1 MSSTERFP
9 IEEPDRSLGDL
20 VGDLAAQVSGLVG
33 NHIDLAKAEL
43 RDEARG
49 AARAGGLAA
58 AAGVSGLVALIM
70 LSEAAGWGLSEVM
83 DPGWAFLI
91 VGAAWTA
98 AGAVLGASAR
108 RKMRE
113 IDPAPKQTMHEIQE
127 DKQWL
132 KTQAPTN

>member
-20 VGDLAAQVSGLVG
+20 VGDLATQVSGLVG

-43 RDEARG
+43 RAEARG
-49 AARAGGLAA
+49 AARAGGMAV
-58 AAGVSGLVALIM
+58 AAGVSGLVAAIM
-70 LSEAAGWGLSEVM
+70 LSGAAGWGLSEVM
-83 DPGWAFLI
+83 APGWAFLI

-98 AGAVLGASAR
+98 AGAALGASAR
-108 RKMRE
+108 RTMRE
-113 IDPAPKQTMHEIQE
+113 LDPAPKQTMHEIQE

-132 KTQAPTN
+132 KTQAPTS

>member
-58 AAGVSGLVALIM
+58 ATGVSGLVALIM

-91 VGAAWTA
+91 VGAAWTS

-108 RKMRE
+108 RTMRE
-113 IDPAPKQTMHEIQE
+113 LDPAPKQTMHEIQE

-132 KTQAPTN
+132 KTQAPTS

>member
-1 MSSTERFP
+1 MSDAERFP

-49 AARAGGLAA
+49 AARAGGMAA
-58 AAGVSGLVALIM
+58 AAAVSALVALIM
-70 LSEAAGWGLSEVM
+70 LSAAAGWGLAEVM
-83 DPGWAFLI
+83 APGWAFLL
-91 VGAAWTA
+91 VGAVWTA
-98 AGAVLGASAR
+98 AGGVLGASAR
-108 RKMRE
+108 SKLRE
-113 IDPAPKQTMHEIQE
+113 IDPAPKQTINEIQE

-132 KTQAPTN
+132 KTQAPTS

>member
-49 AARAGGLAA
+49 AARAGGMAA

-70 LSEAAGWGLSEVM
+70 LSAAAGWGLSEVM
-83 DPGWAFLI
+83 APGWAFLL
-91 VGAAWTA
+91 VGALWTV
-98 AGAVLGASAR
+98 AGGVLGASAR

-132 KTQAPTN
+132 KTQAPTS